1 VVNKRL
7 FDRRY
12 GKRAFARLRSM
23 LEDPGFAYQHIG
35 NKFGLTRQ
43 YIAQLANE
51 LGING
56 RQRQRERTLRC
67 GPHIVIKRVE
77 YPAHIRAVINK
88 IRRSGMRVT
97 PYVFPVQ
104 PSAPH
109 LARRSQTMVLVN
121 GRLCTIQF
129 RKGRKLRPNGREYVW
144 FDTTVRVKRAE
155 FAMWA
160 MRSGR
165 AIKEYVVPLTHLRKV
180 PSVYLP
186 IEGRYAVGSSKKPKK
201 DWTRYEGAWHS
212 LTAFGRGLK
221 AELKRIR
228 QV

>member
-1 VVNKRL
+1 MTSPAR

-12 GKRAFARLRSM
+12 GKGAFARLRSM

-56 RQRQRERTLRC
+56 RQRQRERTLRR

-121 GRLCTIQF
+121 GRLCAIQF

-155 FAMWA
+155 FALWA
-160 MRSGR
+160 MRSNR
-165 AIKEYVVPLTHLRKV
+165 AIKVYVIPLTHLRNIS
-180 PSVYLP
+180 SVYIP
-186 IEGRYAVGSSKKPKK
+186 ANGKYATDSSKKPRK
-201 DWTRYEGAWHS
+201 DWTRYEGAWHLLDS
-212 LTAFGRGLK
+212 AMRV
-221 AELKRIR
+221 A
-228 QV
+228 V

>member
-1 VVNKRL
+1 MTSPAR
-7 FDRRY
+7 FDRNH
-12 GKRAFARLRSM
+12 GKGAFVRLRSM
-23 LEDPGFAYQHIG
+23 LGDPEFAYQEIT

-43 YIAQLANE
+43 HIAQLANE

-56 RQRQRERTLRC
+56 RQRQRERTLRR

-155 FAMWA
+155 FALWA
-160 MRSGR
+160 MRSNR
-165 AIKEYVVPLTHLRKV
+165 SIKLYVIPLSHLRNV
-180 PSVYLP
+180 SSVYIP
-186 IEGRYAVGSSKKPKK
+186 VEGKYAVDNNNKPRKN
-201 DWTRYEGAWHS
+201 WTRYEDAWHLLDS
-212 LTAFGRGLK
+212 S
-221 AELKRIR
+221 IR
-228 QV
+228 VAL

>member
-12 GKRAFARLRSM
+12 GKGAFARLRSM

-155 FAMWA
+155 FALWA
-160 MRSGR
+160 MRSNR
-165 AIKEYVVPLTHLRKV
+165 AIKVYIIPLTHLRNIS
-180 PSVYLP
+180 SVYIP
-186 IEGRYAVGSSKKPKK
+186 ANGKYATDSGKKPRK
-201 DWTRYEGAWHS
+201 DWMRYEDAWHLLDS
-212 LTAFGRGLK
+212 PTRVAL
-221 AELKRIR
+221 
-228 QV
+228 